1 VEVNPA
7 VNKEIITSL
16 IVCLK
21 KKVEVLE
28 QHKEEENKQAEAR
41 RYQKRIH
48 GRARNAG
55 EEEEEEEEEQESFL
69 HNSRKDKVL
78 LVICLE

>member
-1 VEVNPA
+1 MEVNPA

-28 QHKEEENKQAEAR
+28 QHKEEENKQAESR

-55 EEEEEEEEEQESFL
+55 EEEEEQESFL